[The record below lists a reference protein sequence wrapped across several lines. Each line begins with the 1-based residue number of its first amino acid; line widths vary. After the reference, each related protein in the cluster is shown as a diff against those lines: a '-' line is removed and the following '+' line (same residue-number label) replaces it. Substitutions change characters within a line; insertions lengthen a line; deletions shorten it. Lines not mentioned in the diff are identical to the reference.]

1 MADDFSLRPAR
12 KEDARAMAQLIDI
25 AGEGFATYLWAKS
38 APGGASPLDVGMRRA
53 EREEG
58 GFSYRNATIAETGGK
73 IAALLLGYRL
83 ADPYDTGDPSALP
96 EIVRPLV
103 ELESLAPGTW
113 YVNALAAFPEY
124 RNRGLGT
131 RLLAEAE
138 KIARNSHVPAI
149 SIIVASENVG
159 AFRLYERTGYVERG
173 RRPLVPFPG
182 LNHGGEWVVLV
193 KPLP

>member
-1 MADDFSLRPAR
+1 MNDEFNLRPAR
-12 KEDARAMAQLIDI
+12 KQDARAMAQLIDI
-25 AGEGFATYLWAKS
+25 AGEGFATYLWAQS
-38 APGGASPLDVGMRRA
+38 AQGGESPIDVGMRRA
-53 EREEG
+53 QRDEG

-73 IAALLLGYRL
+73 TAALLLGYRL
-83 ADPYDTGDPSALP
+83 ADPYDTGDLSALP

-124 RNRGLGT
+124 RGRGLGT

-138 KIARNSHVPAI
+138 KIARGAGVPAV
-149 SIIVASENVG
+149 SIIVASENTG

-173 RRPLVPFPG
+173 RRPFVPFPG
-182 LNHGGEWVVLV
+182 FDHGGEWVSLI